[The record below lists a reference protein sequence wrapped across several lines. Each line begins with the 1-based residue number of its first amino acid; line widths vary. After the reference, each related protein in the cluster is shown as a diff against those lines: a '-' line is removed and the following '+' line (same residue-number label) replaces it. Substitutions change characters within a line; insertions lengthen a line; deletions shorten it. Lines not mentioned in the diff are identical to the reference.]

1 MPVAGGD
8 ARTTAGKDAGAT
20 AYRITRPQ
28 HSMLPE
34 IHTLKL
40 RSAVLGS
47 HVSESRRGAP
57 GVLDEPALHL
67 GAGGVVD

>member
-28 HSMLPE
+28 HSPKFT
-34 IHTLKL
+34 HWLKL
-40 RSAVLGS
+40 RSAG
-47 HVSESRRGAP
+47 
-57 GVLDEPALHL
+57 PAIPRLRVETW
-67 GAGGVVD
+67 GTRSPR

>member
-40 RSAVLGS
+40 RSAG
-47 HVSESRRGAP
+47 P
-57 GVLDEPALHL
+57 GIPRLRIETWGTRSPR
-67 GAGGVVD
+67 